1 MTTIVTTVLLLLPLV
16 LVDAT
21 ASKSCCNVAVG
32 DHYFSVNKNSSGV
45 YTIIDLCGQ
54 GTTVQGYCD
63 TVTDGGGWLV
73 VQRRK
78 DGSIL
83 TIGKITIRNVAVS
96 LFSKRLLL
104 QSVIGW
110 VKHQP
115 HPLTVTS
122 SYLPM
127 WHCTKAVATNLS
139 YLLYMYVL
147 AIHYSR
153 HLLTQRLSFSCKYK
167 MIINW
172 TNVLWTIT
180 AGCTHPCHPR

>member
-16 LVDAT
+16 LVDA
-21 ASKSCCNVAVG
+21 KSCCNVAVG
-32 DHYFSVNKNSSGV
+32 DHYFSVNKNTSGV

-104 QSVIGW
+104 QSVIG
-110 VKHQP
+110 
-115 HPLTVTS
+115 
-122 SYLPM
+122 
-127 WHCTKAVATNLS
+127 
-139 YLLYMYVL
+139 
-147 AIHYSR
+147 
-153 HLLTQRLSFSCKYK
+153 
-167 MIINW
+167 
-172 TNVLWTIT
+172 
-180 AGCTHPCHPR
+180 